1 MSLLTQCPRCGF
13 AYVRPRDEATAII
26 TCRRCHCVF
35 SSASGQAVPA
45 PVAAPGA
52 ALAAPIVVSSVPPP
66 APPQAPPPQASPPLM
81 QAAPTQSMV
90 EAETVHEVDDIEV
103 LDPPAERLPPQAQ
116 GQSAGLLEL
125 GPPQKPPPLDDVEV
139 VEPPP
144 IAPPTVAPVL
154 DAVVLFSAPEPTG
167 VPERFVPLDGVEV
180 LEEPAGAPP
189 NPPTMPAVVVA
200 SPPETAHAERPPP
213 VPARYKER
221 VDIRKRD
228 GEAGVPWG
236 VWLGLGIPLLAI
248 ALLVV
253 IILVVLRSGR
263 PSPNP
268 QAQPAQQPPAQQ
280 QPVQQQPVQQQPAA
294 QQPAAQQPAPQQPAQ
309 PAAPIADQFLPR
321 PVDWPTHPDRRGP
334 APWLPKPS
342 PLQVQPRA
350 ADQLPGL
357 IGYWPLDEGKDAQV
371 GDASNNAHKST
382 LVGGW
387 WIDGVRGKALLFDGQ
402 RDYLEL
408 GDSRALSFG
417 DNAPFTVAGWIATQ
431 QQNGYLLAFRNP
443 KNFAPAI
450 QVKVSGGALCG
461 VVRADGSE
469 FGEARVG
476 LAQVADGRWH
486 HFAVMR
492 HPGGTIETFLD
503 GRSLDKRQGG
513 NTIGPITTMVRAVGC
528 ERSWF
533 LSQQAASAYCSCAVD
548 ELCVFDRALTTQ
560 EIGQLMGKK

>member
-1 MSLLTQCPRCGF
+1 
-13 AYVRPRDEATAII
+13 
-26 TCRRCHCVF
+26 
-35 SSASGQAVPA
+35 
-45 PVAAPGA
+45 
-52 ALAAPIVVSSVPPP
+52 
-66 APPQAPPPQASPPLM
+66 M
-81 QAAPTQSMV
+81 QAASTPSMR
-90 EAETVHEVDDIEV
+90 ETETVHEVDDIEV
-103 LDPPAERLPPQAQ
+103 LDPPAEPLPPPQPQ
-116 GQSAGLLEL
+116 GPSAGLLEL

-144 IAPPTVAPVL
+144 IQPPTEAPVL
-154 DAVVLFSAPEPTG
+154 DAVVLFSAPEPTR
-167 VPERFVPLDGVEV
+167 VHDRFVPLDRVEV
-180 LEEPAGAPP
+180 LDEPAAAPP
-189 NPPTMPAVVVA
+189 TPTAIPAVVLA
-200 SPPETAHAERPPP
+200 SLPETAHAERPPP
-213 VPARYKER
+213 VPARHKER
-221 VDIRKRD
+221 IDIRKRD

-263 PSPNP
+263 TSPNP
-268 QAQPAQQPPAQQ
+268 QAQPAQQPP
-280 QPVQQQPVQQQPAA
+280 VQQQIVQQQPAA
-294 QQPAAQQPAPQQPAQ
+294 QPPAPQQPAP
-309 PAAPIADQFLPR
+309 PAAPIASQFLPR
-321 PVDWPTHPDRRGP
+321 AEDWPTHPDRRGP
-334 APWLPKPS
+334 APWLPKP
-342 PLQVQPRA
+342 PLIQVQPRT

-492 HPGGTIETFLD
+492 HPGGVIETFLD
-503 GRSLDKRQGG
+503 GRSLDKRQGA
-513 NTIGPITTMVRAVGC
+513 NTIGPITTIVRVVGC

-533 LSQQAASAYCSCAVD
+533 LSQQTASAYCSCAVD

-560 EIGQLMGKK
+560 EVGQLMGKK